1 MQPELD
7 APLCLC
13 IELDADFFYLIR
25 SYAERSGLR
34 AEMLQRGKD
43 AVEQVRRQQPAV
55 LIFAIDHP
63 GRDAAFTILEELKSD
78 PKTLP
83 IPAVIFSW
91 MEDEE
96 FALERGADFFVRKP
110 VMYAD
115 FSRVL
120 TTAGANTGTNSLG
133 VINHKG
139 GEPKKIRN

>member
-34 AEMLQRGKD
+34 AEIIQRGKD
-43 AVEQVRRQQPAV
+43 SVEQVRRQQPVV

-63 GRDAAFTILEELKSD
+63 GRDAAFSILEELKSD
-78 PKTLP
+78 PKTLS
-83 IPAVIFSW
+83 IPAIVFSW

-115 FSRVL
+115 FTSVL
-120 TTAGANTGTNSLG
+120 TTAGASTGTTSLDI
-133 VINHKG
+133 INIKKEVH
-139 GEPKKIRN
+139 PKN